1 MLRFTLLVIVVIVG
15 GIWHAACASAADVSH
30 ETTTVPF
37 SFVQPATECTGEDV
51 EVSGELHAVTTVVED
66 SNGATHVVVVL
77 TAANVVGT
85 GTTSGAVYHGGEGS
99 HSSFLSTGSQNE
111 ITANF
116 RLVLS
121 SGSGATLVL
130 HGIFHETV
138 DANGDV
144 RADVAFDHAGCGG

>member
-1 MLRFTLLVIVVIVG
+1 MLRFTLLVIVVMVG
-15 GIWHAACASAADVSH
+15 GIWHAACASAAVVSH

-51 EVSGELHAVTTVVED
+51 ELSGELHALTTVVED
-66 SNGATHVVVVL
+66 GNGATHVVVAL

-85 GTTSGAVYHGGEGS
+85 GTTSGTVYHGAEGS
-99 HSSFLSTGSQNE
+99 HSSFLSTGSQSE

-121 SGSGATLVL
+121 SGSGTLVL
-130 HGIFHETV
+130 HGIFHETI
-138 DANGDV
+138 DANGEV
-144 RADVAFDHAGCGG
+144 RADVAFDYAGCGG